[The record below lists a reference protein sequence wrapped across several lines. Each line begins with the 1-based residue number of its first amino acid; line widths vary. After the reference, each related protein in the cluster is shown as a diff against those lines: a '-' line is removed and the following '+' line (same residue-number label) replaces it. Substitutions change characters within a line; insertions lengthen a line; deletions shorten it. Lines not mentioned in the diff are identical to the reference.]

1 MASRIGKLNSLKT
14 TRNLGVNTNAI
25 LYTSDGNLTG
35 VNIDIVNQG
44 SDPANVTVG
53 VGTIF
58 VERSGGVGVRTELI
72 AGESDKLLTGVRID
86 ALESLRIS
94 NVGVRSG
101 DSVFVSCT
109 KPDVSFL
116 ATGAVE
122 YRDAISTLFGKGS
135 AIKTGITTQNINRNL
150 PILTASNPT
159 KTTLY
164 VSNANQSKDARI
176 TIGISS
182 GTVEE
187 LLDSDYITYAKGIA
201 SNEAEIF
208 DDIFLRSGQT
218 LCVKSSI
225 QDVNFLSLSVPADK
239 DFAGVG
245 DDSLYLN
252 TNISALGI
260 GSDGFGFFGNVFGD
274 VAGNIATTSGI
285 STLSHLQIGGSLGI
299 ATVIQSVGVITGI
312 TNITDTESQSG
323 RSAGTFTI
331 PGYTQAGAA
340 GTAATFNV
348 VVDAT
353 GAATQVSILD
363 GGYGYT
369 IGTSLFLPRLGY
381 YEGNTDINVT
391 IEGTGSLV
399 GVNTAL
405 IVVGDARVT
414 GILTIGTDSITID
427 GGHNTRIAVG
437 GTSTLHSTR
446 LEVGTSKVDETS
458 LTAVSLNLSG
468 VSTVSTVFVGAGVT
482 LQSGL
487 IHAERLSVNGIS
499 TFYGQNYTARLATQ
513 NYAADLTG
521 PLHSTKIATFDDGIS
536 VTGVATFNQ
545 AVRLTADTPDVR
557 AGVADTQRAA
567 SVQYVK
573 NEAAESAAVAF
584 FFGAL

>member
-72 AGESDKLLTGVRID
+72 VGESDKLLTGVRID

-94 NVGVRSG
+94 NVGIRSG
-101 DSVFVSCT
+101 DSVFISCT

-122 YRDAISTLFGKGS
+122 YRDAIANLFGKGT

-150 PILTASNPT
+150 PLLTADNPT

-225 QDVNFLSLSVPADK
+225 ESVNFLSLSVPADQ

-260 GSDGFGFFGNVFGD
+260 GSDGFGFFGNVFGN
-274 VAGNIATTSGI
+274 VSGNISTTTGV
-285 STLSHLQIGGSLGI
+285 STVSNLQIGGALGI
-299 ATVIQSVGVITGI
+299 ATVIQSVGVITGL
-312 TNITDTESQSG
+312 TNVSGINPQSG
-323 RSAGTFTI
+323 RNAGVFANI
-331 PGYTQAGAA
+331 PGHPLAGAA
-340 GTAATFNV
+340 GTGALFNV
-348 VVDAT
+348 DVQSDGSAS
-353 GAATQVSILD
+353 VSISN
-363 GGYGYT
+363 GGSGFF
-369 IGTSLFLPRLGY
+369 ISTSLFIPRSGY
-381 YEGNTDINVT
+381 YEGTSDIVVQ
-391 IEGTGSLV
+391 IEGIGNKI

-405 IVVGDARVT
+405 IVLGDARVT
-414 GILTIGTDSITID
+414 GILTIGTGSVTID
-427 GGHNTRIAVG
+427 GGHNSRIAVG
-437 GTSTLHSTR
+437 GTSVLHSTR
-446 LEVGTSKVDETS
+446 LVVGTSVINETS
-458 LTAVSLNLSG
+458 LTAQSINLSG

-521 PLHSTKIATFDDGIS
+521 PVHATKIATLDDGLS

-557 AGVADTQRAA
+557 TGAADTQRAA

-584 FFGAL
+584 FFGSI

>member
-164 VSNANQSKDARI
+164 ISNANQSKDARI

-225 QDVNFLSLSVPADK
+225 ENVNFLSLSVPADK
-239 DFAGVG
+239 EFAGVG

-312 TNITDTESQSG
+312 TNLRDTEAQSG
-323 RSAGTFTI
+323 RDPGTYVI
-331 PGYTQAGAA
+331 PGYTLAGAA

-353 GAATQVSILD
+353 GAAQVSIAD
-363 GGYGYT
+363 GGNGYF

-381 YEGNTDINVT
+381 YEGITDISLD
-391 IEGTGSLV
+391 IEGTGNLV

-414 GILTIGTDSITID
+414 GILTIGTGSVTID
-427 GGHNTRIAVG
+427 GGHDSRISVG
-437 GTSTLHSTR
+437 GTSVLHSTR
-446 LEVGTSKVDETS
+446 LEVGTTLINETS

-521 PLHSTKIATFDDGIS
+521 PVHATKIATLDDGLS

>member
-58 VERSGGVGVRTELI
+58 VERSGGVGVRTELLV
-72 AGESDKLLTGVRID
+72 GESDKLLTGVRID

-122 YRDAISTLFGKGS
+122 YREAIATLFGKGE

-225 QDVNFLSLSVPADK
+225 QDVNFLSLSVPADQN
-239 DFAGVG
+239 FAGVG

-260 GSDGFGFFGNVFGD
+260 GSDGFGFFGNVFGN
-274 VAGNIATTSGI
+274 VAGNISTTTGV
-285 STLSHLQIGGSLGI
+285 STVSNLQIGGALGI
-299 ATVIQSVGVITGI
+299 ATVVQTVGVITGI
-312 TNITDTESQSG
+312 TNLGGVNEQSG
-323 RSAGTFTI
+323 RSAGI
-331 PGYTQAGAA
+331 YTCIGHPLAGAA
-340 GTAATFNV
+340 GTGALFS
-348 VVDAT
+348 VDVSAN
-353 GAATQVSILD
+353 GSAVVSILD
-363 GGYGYT
+363 GGSGFS
-369 IGTSLFLPRLGY
+369 IGTSLFLPRQAT
-381 YEGNTDINVT
+381 YEGTNDITVD
-391 IEGTGSLV
+391 IEHIGNLV

-405 IVVGDARVT
+405 IVVGDARIT
-414 GILTIGTDSITID
+414 GILTIGTQSVTID
-427 GGHNTRIAVG
+427 GGHDARIAVG

-446 LEVGTSKVDETS
+446 LEVGTSKMDETS

-468 VSTVSTVFVGAGVT
+468 VSTVSTIFVGTGVT

-487 IHAERLSVNGIS
+487 IHAERLSTNGIS

-521 PLHSTKIATFDDGIS
+521 PVHATKIATLDDGLS

-545 AVRLTADTPDVR
+545 AVRLTADTPDIR

>member
-44 SDPANVTVG
+44 AGPANVTVG

-58 VERSGGVGVRTELI
+58 VERSNGVGVRTELI
-72 AGESDKLLTGVRID
+72 VGPSDNLLTGVRID
-86 ALESLRIS
+86 ALDSFRIS
-94 NVGVRSG
+94 NVGIRSG
-101 DSVFVSCT
+101 DSVFISCT

-122 YRDAISTLFGKGS
+122 YRDAIANLFGKGT
-135 AIKTGITTQNINRNL
+135 AVKTGITTQNINRNL
-150 PILTASNPT
+150 PLLTADNPT

-164 VSNANQSKDARI
+164 ISNANQSKDARI

-182 GTVEE
+182 GTVEQ
-187 LLDSDYITYAKGIA
+187 LLDSDYITYAKGIP
-201 SNEAEIF
+201 SNQAEIF

-225 QDVNFLSLSVPADK
+225 ENVNFLSLSVPADQ

-252 TNISALGI
+252 TNVSALGI
-260 GSDGFGFFGNVFGD
+260 GSGGFGFFGNVFGN
-274 VAGNIATTSGI
+274 VSGNISTTTGI
-285 STLSHLQIGGSLGI
+285 STVSQLQIGGALGI
-299 ATVIQSVGVITGI
+299 ATVVQGVGVITGL
-312 TNITDTESQSG
+312 TNVSGINPQSG
-323 RSAGTFTI
+323 RNTGVFTI
-331 PGYTQAGAA
+331 AGHPLAGA
-340 GTAATFNV
+340 GG
-348 VVDAT
+348 T
-353 GAATQVSILD
+353 GASFSVDILADGSATVTILN
-363 GGYGYT
+363 GGSGHS
-369 IGTSLFLPRLGY
+369 IGTSLLIPRQGT
-381 YEGNTDINVT
+381 YEGSSDIIAQISGIGNR
-391 IEGTGSLV
+391 I

-405 IVVGDARVT
+405 IVVGDARIT
-414 GILTIGTDSITID
+414 GILTIGTQSITLN
-427 GGHNTRIAVG
+427 GGHDSRISVG

-446 LEVGTSKVDETS
+446 LEVGTSRMDETS

-468 VSTVSTVFVGAGVT
+468 VSTVSTVFVGTGVT
-482 LQSGL
+482 LQSGV
-487 IHAERLSVNGIS
+487 IHAERLSTNGIS

-521 PLHSTKIATFDDGIS
+521 PFHATKIATLDDGLS

-545 AVRLTADTPDVR
+545 AVRLTADTPDIRVG
-557 AGVADTQRAA
+557 AADTQRAA

>member
-44 SDPANVTVG
+44 SDPANVTLG

-72 AGESDKLLTGVRID
+72 VGESDKLLTGVRID

-94 NVGVRSG
+94 NVGIRSG
-101 DSVFVSCT
+101 DSVFISCT

-122 YRDAISTLFGKGS
+122 YREAIATLFGKGS

-150 PILTASNPT
+150 PILTANNPT

-218 LCVKSSI
+218 LCVRSSI

-299 ATVIQSVGVITGI
+299 TTVIQSVGVITGI
-312 TNITDTESQSG
+312 TNITDTEAQED
-323 RSAGTFTI
+323 RNAGTYVV

-348 VVDAT
+348 TVDSV
-353 GAATQVSILD
+353 GAAVVSIAD
-363 GGYGYT
+363 GGNGYF
-369 IGTSLFLPRLGY
+369 IGTSLFLPRLGF

-391 IEGTGSLV
+391 IEGIGNLV

-405 IVVGDARVT
+405 IVLGDARVT
-414 GILTIGTDSITID
+414 GILTVGTDSITID

-446 LEVGTSKVDETS
+446 LEVGTSRVDETS

-468 VSTVSTVFVGAGVT
+468 VSTVSTIFVGTGVT

-487 IHAERLSVNGIS
+487 IHAERLSTDGIS

-513 NYAADLTG
+513 NYAADFTG
-521 PLHSTKIATFDDGIS
+521 PFHATKIGVLDDGLS

-557 AGVADTQRAA
+557 TGVADTQRAA

>member
-72 AGESDKLLTGVRID
+72 VGESDKLLTGVRID

-94 NVGVRSG
+94 NVGIRSG

-122 YRDAISTLFGKGS
+122 YREAIATLFGKGE

-312 TNITDTESQSG
+312 TNLRDTEAQSG
-323 RSAGTFTI
+323 RDAGTFVI
-331 PGYTQAGAA
+331 PGYTLAGAA

-353 GAATQVSILD
+353 GAAQVSIAD
-363 GGYGYT
+363 GGNGYF

-381 YEGNTDINVT
+381 YEGSTDISLD
-391 IEGTGSLV
+391 IEGTGNLV

-437 GTSTLHSTR
+437 GTSTLRSTS

-468 VSTVSTVFVGAGVT
+468 VSTVSTIFVGTGVT

-487 IHAERLSVNGIS
+487 IHADRLSTNGIS
-499 TFYGQNYTARLATQ
+499 TFYGTNYTARLATQ

-521 PLHSTKIATFDDGIS
+521 PVHATKIATLDDGLS

-573 NEAAESAAVAF
+573 NEAAESAAIAF

>member
-72 AGESDKLLTGVRID
+72 VGESDKLLTGVRID

-122 YRDAISTLFGKGS
+122 YREAIATLFGKGE

-225 QDVNFLSLSVPADK
+225 QDVNFLSLSVPADQN
-239 DFAGVG
+239 FAGVG

-252 TNISALGI
+252 TNVTALGI

-274 VAGNIATTSGI
+274 VAGNIGTTSGI
-285 STLSHLQIGGSLGI
+285 STLSQLQIGGSLGI

-312 TNITDTESQSG
+312 TNLRDTEAQSG
-323 RSAGTFTI
+323 RDPGTFVI
-331 PGYTQAGAA
+331 PGYTLAGAA
-340 GTAATFNV
+340 GTAASFNV

-353 GAATQVSILD
+353 GAATVTIAN
-363 GGYGYT
+363 GGNGYT

-381 YEGNTDINVT
+381 YEGSTDISLD
-391 IEGTGSLV
+391 IEGTGNLV

-405 IVVGDARVT
+405 IVLGDMRVT
-414 GILTIGTDSITID
+414 GIATFGNQSVTVD
-427 GGHNTRIAVG
+427 GDNAVVSVG
-437 GTSTLHSTR
+437 STTTLRSTR
-446 LEVGTSKVDETS
+446 LDIGSARLDQTS
-458 LTAVSLNLSG
+458 LTAQSLNLSG
-468 VSTVSTVFVGAGVT
+468 VSTVSTIFVGTGVT

-487 IHAERLSVNGIS
+487 IHAERLSTNGIS

-521 PLHSTKIATFDDGIS
+521 PVHATKIATLDDGLS

-545 AVRLTADTPDVR
+545 AVRLTADTPDIR

>member
-44 SDPANVTVG
+44 SDPANVTLG

-72 AGESDKLLTGVRID
+72 VGESDKLLTGVRID

-94 NVGVRSG
+94 NVGIRSG
-101 DSVFVSCT
+101 DTVFISCT

-122 YRDAISTLFGKGS
+122 YREAIATLFGKGE
-135 AIKTGITTQNINRNL
+135 AIKTGITTQNINRDL

-218 LCVKSSI
+218 LCVRSSI

-252 TNISALGI
+252 TNVTALGI

-274 VAGNIATTSGI
+274 VAGNIGTTSGI
-285 STLSHLQIGGSLGI
+285 STLSQLQIGGSLGI

-312 TNITDTESQSG
+312 TNLRNTEAQSG
-323 RSAGTFTI
+323 RDAGTFVV
-331 PGYTQAGAA
+331 PGYTLAGAA

-348 VVDAT
+348 VVTSSGEAT
-353 GAATQVSILD
+353 VTIANRGN
-363 GGYGYT
+363 GYF

-381 YEGNTDINVT
+381 YEGNTDISLD
-391 IEGTGSLV
+391 IEGTGNLV

-405 IVVGDARVT
+405 IVLGDMRVT
-414 GILTIGTDSITID
+414 GIATFGNQSVTVD
-427 GGHNTRIAVG
+427 GDNAVVSVG
-437 GTSTLHSTR
+437 STTTLRSTR
-446 LEVGTSKVDETS
+446 LDIGSARLDQTS
-458 LTAVSLNLSG
+458 LTAQSLNLSG
-468 VSTVSTVFVGAGVT
+468 VSTVSTIFVGTGVT

-487 IHAERLSVNGIS
+487 IHAERLSTDGIS

-513 NYAADLTG
+513 SYAADFTG
-521 PLHSTKIATFDDGIS
+521 PFHATKIGVLDDGLS